1 MTPRAVEQ
9 KSSNKRTEETF
20 DFPDTSDLC
29 DFGYVLSGPADAPV
43 SSSQT
48 NTQPAK

>member
-9 KSSNKRTEETF
+9 KSSNKRTEDSF

-29 DFGYVLSGPADAPV
+29 DFGYVLAVPADSPV
-43 SSSQT
+43 SPSQT